1 MEKIAWKRQRS
12 SDSGGNWR
20 RFRSVSTFDICQIV
34 RQGVRGIAGGA
45 LRLIREP
52 PPPLDHRAVAHR
64 HRHSHKLHNSAF
76 PLPFVWKRL
85 TSKSTHARPTHSGA
99 RSSGKGSE
107 YSCTGSVLQLG
118 LLHHLVVKGLQ
129 SGLCGTLGRKPGV
142 KDILRAEI
150 ASCCWE
156 HEQAVRVSFTHHGS
170 SQCVLSD
177 QNSNN
182 FSTIIISRTHHRSC
196 QCCVRW
202 TSWNQDL
209 QRQGTSYAREAACS
223 REACIWRTELP
234 LQHIRPS
241 NMAP

>member
-1 MEKIAWKRQRS
+1 M
-12 SDSGGNWR
+12 
-20 RFRSVSTFDICQIV
+20 
-34 RQGVRGIAGGA
+34 
-45 LRLIREP
+45 IREP
-52 PPPLDHRAVAHR
+52 PPPPDHGAVAHS

-118 LLHHLVVKGLQ
+118 LLHHLLVKGLQ

-170 SQCVLSD
+170 SVYACCCPVKTCTKCSSSLLVLTVEAA
-177 QNSNN
+177 NA
-182 FSTIIISRTHHRSC
+182 
-196 QCCVRW
+196 VRAG
-202 TSWNQDL
+202 L
-209 QRQGTSYAREAACS
+209 PGPGTSGGRRHLAGRRRLVPVGTVS
-223 REACIWRTELP
+223 GRPNSP
-234 LQHIRPS
+234 LTYQTVKRGALGAVKRLI
-241 NMAP
+241 

>member
-34 RQGVRGIAGGA
+34 RQGARGIAGGA

-52 PPPLDHRAVAHR
+52 PSPLDHRAVAHS

-99 RSSGKGSE
+99 RSQAR
-107 YSCTGSVLQLG
+107 VVNIHALG
-118 LLHHLVVKGLQ
+118 QFCRLGCVCLLHQLVVKGLQ

-170 SQCVLSD
+170 STTMHAVRQKVAQSARHL
-177 QNSNN
+177 
-182 FSTIIISRTHHRSC
+182 FSYS
-196 QCCVRW
+196 
-202 TSWNQDL
+202 
-209 QRQGTSYAREAACS
+209 
-223 REACIWRTELP
+223 P
-234 LQHIRPS
+234 
-241 NMAP
+241 